1 MHCCAN
7 ATAAQKKRSLVYAYV
22 ALNIIDLDT
31 YQCDKR
37 MLNLPAGSDH
47 ENQNKR

>member
-1 MHCCAN
+1 M
-7 ATAAQKKRSLVYAYV
+7 YAYV

-37 MLNLPAGSDH
+37 GLNLPAGSDH